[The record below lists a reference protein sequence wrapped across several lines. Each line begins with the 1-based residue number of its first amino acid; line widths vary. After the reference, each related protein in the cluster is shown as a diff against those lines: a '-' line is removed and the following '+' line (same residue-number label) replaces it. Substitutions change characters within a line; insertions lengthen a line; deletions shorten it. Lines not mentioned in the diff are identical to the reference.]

1 MLRFRSFS
9 LFYINLLCDYC
20 ISSKIK
26 YLKLYITPPSL
37 SNHLSSFVITIS
49 PPSSLTSLLTSLSL
63 CPSPSIYPPFP
74 IIYLPLSS
82 PSLLPLFLSLT
93 YPLPLLLLT
102 PLPYLLSSPISP
114 SSSPP
119 PSPLAPLLTHLPYLS
134 PHPSP
139 LDPHLIPPCSS
150 PLSPISSPPPSP
162 LSRGGWY

>member
-1 MLRFRSFS
+1 MLFIII
-9 LFYINLLCDYC
+9 INILYSCYF
-20 ISSKIK
+20 
-26 YLKLYITPPSL
+26 LKLYITPPSL

-119 PSPLAPLLTHLPYLS
+119 PSPLVPLLTHLPYLLSSPLSLS

-139 LDPHLIPPCSS
+139 LAPHLTS
-150 PLSPISSPPPSP
+150 PLSPISSPHPSP
-162 LSRGGWY
+162 FIASISNRC